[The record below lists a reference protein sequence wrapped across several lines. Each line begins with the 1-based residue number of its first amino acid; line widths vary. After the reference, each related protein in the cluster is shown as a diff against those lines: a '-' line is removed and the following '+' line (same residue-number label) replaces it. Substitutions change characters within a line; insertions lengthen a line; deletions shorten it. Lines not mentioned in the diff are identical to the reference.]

1 MAQNTVKLSLQFKI
15 QTFLAVMAIA
25 IFILT
30 YVTILGCA
38 VLLTYLC
45 VYYAI
50 QLVLAKP
57 IFLTIVLGLGMT
69 GLGFVVSF
77 FLVKFL
83 FSTKKVDRSHLIEIT
98 KADEPELFELI
109 NDIVKKVNTSFP
121 KKVYLSSDVNAAVF
135 YDSSFWSM
143 FLPVRK
149 NLQIGLGLVN
159 SVTKSELKA
168 ILAHEFGHFSQKTM
182 KVGSYVYNVN
192 HIIFEL
198 VNENDTFQQKV
209 QEMADVSSYFTI
221 FIMLAEYIIQ
231 FIKWIL
237 KKLYVVINKSY
248 LGLSREMEFHADE
261 IAASVTGYEPLKESL
276 LRLNLAEHSYNS
288 ILSYYEGE
296 IENNF
301 VSKNI
306 YKEQFFVLNFLGIN
320 NNLQIIN
327 NLPSISIDEMN
338 RYVDSKIVIKDQWS
352 SHPSTIDRIERLEK
366 TGFKISLLDND
377 PANNFFKKIEKY
389 QEEFTRKMFSGIEYK
404 GAITKLNLEEFS
416 ASFTESYINNTFSK
430 IFNNY
435 YDNNNPI
442 PFDLQLL
449 DRTNEILSFEELYSD
464 QKVELTNKRKALEN
478 DQNIL
483 QNIYDKVFEINSFD
497 YDGKKYKNKDSKNLL
512 NELKEEHDAIN
523 KQIEAND
530 QAIFRYF
537 KNLEKSTSNVNQLE
551 NLYKTFF
558 EYDKEF
564 NKKYEIFT
572 KLSQDLEFINYNTP
586 NEKIMDNFKAIREL
600 EEDLKL
606 EIREIFRNKLFED
619 ELTKEIKST
628 FEFYL
633 KENLEYFGT
642 RVYYDDNLS
651 ILFKS
656 MNYFVHLLSRGYFL
670 HKKNI
675 LLYQEELELQKRN
688 SVTNK

>member
-1 MAQNTVKLSLQFKI
+1 MAQNTVKLSSQFKT

-25 IFILT
+25 LFILT
-30 YVTILGCA
+30 YLAILGFA
-38 VLLTYLC
+38 ALLTYLC

-50 QLVLAKP
+50 QLVIIKP
-57 IFLTIVLGLGMT
+57 MFLTIVLGLGMS

-83 FSTKKVDRSHLIEIT
+83 FSTKKVDRSHLVEIT

-109 NDIVKKVNTSFP
+109 EDIVKEVNTSFP

-143 FLPVRK
+143 FLPVKK

-198 VNENDTFQQKV
+198 VNEDDTFQQKV
-209 QEMADVSSYFTI
+209 QEMADVSSYFTM
-221 FIMLAEYIIQ
+221 FIMLAEHIIQ
-231 FIKWIL
+231 LIRWIL

-288 ILSYYEGE
+288 ILGYYEGE

-320 NNLQIIN
+320 NNLPIIN
-327 NLPSISIDEMN
+327 NLPSISTEEMN

-352 SHPSTIDRIERLEK
+352 SHPSTADRIERLEK
-366 TGFKISLLDND
+366 TGFNASNLNND
-377 PANNFFKKIEKY
+377 SANNFFKKIEKY
-389 QEEFTRKMFSGIEYK
+389 QEEFTRKMFAGIEYK
-404 GAITKLNLEEFS
+404 GAITKLNLEEFTTS
-416 ASFTESYINNTFSK
+416 YTESYIKNTFSK

-435 YDNNNPI
+435 YDNNNPV
-442 PFDLQLL
+442 PFDLETLN
-449 DRTNEILSFEELYSD
+449 RTSELMTFEDLFSD

-478 DQNIL
+478 DQNLL
-483 QNIYDKVFEINSFD
+483 QNICDKLVDINSFD
-497 YDGKKYKNKDSKNLL
+497 YDGKKYKKKDSQILL
-512 NELKEEHDAIN
+512 TELKVENDAIN

-537 KNLEKSTSNVNQLE
+537 ENLEKSTSNVNRLKD
-551 NLYKTFF
+551 LYNTFF
-558 EYDKEF
+558 DYDKEF
-564 NKKYEIFT
+564 NKKYEVFT
-572 KLSQDLEFINYNTP
+572 KLSEALEFINYNTP
-586 NEKIMDNFKAIREL
+586 FEKIMDNFKVIREL

-606 EIREIFRNKLFED
+606 EIREIFRNKLFDD

-642 RVYYDDNLS
+642 RVYYDDNLN

-656 MNYFVHLLSRGYFL
+656 KNFYFYLLSRGYFL

-675 LLYQEELELQKRN
+675 LLYQEELELQKRD
-688 SVTNK
+688 STN